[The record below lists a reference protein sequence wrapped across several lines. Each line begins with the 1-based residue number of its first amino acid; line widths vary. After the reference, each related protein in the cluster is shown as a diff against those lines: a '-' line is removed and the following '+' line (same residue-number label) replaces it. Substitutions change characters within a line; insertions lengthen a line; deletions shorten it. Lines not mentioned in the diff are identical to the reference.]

1 MTSSSL
7 RSLTAVVAVGLALG
21 GLAVTAQPA
30 AAADVPCVING
41 FTPVDVVVGLAPKVA
56 TFAPKVTGC
65 TTLEDWTLEGE
76 TFSLFKG
83 LDQQVFDPFD
93 NAEVKAQDVVVT
105 AANTDFEEVTTRTFP
120 DAFRL
125 KRASTWDQMNA
136 TPEPVTK
143 GKTISVKARLRIA
156 DWTNDRY
163 VSYTNRIVDLQF
175 RTATGKYTKVKSIKT
190 GSTGYASASVTATSD
205 GCFRLVWGG
214 NSAAGRA
221 TGPGDC
227 VDVR

>member
-1 MTSSSL
+1 MTSSSQRIL
-7 RSLTAVVAVGLALG
+7 AAVAAVGLGLG
-21 GLAVTAQPA
+21 GLAVTAQP

-41 FTPVDVVVGLAPKVA
+41 FTPTDVIVGLAPKVA

-65 TTLEDWTLEGE
+65 STLEDWTLAGD
-76 TFSLFKG
+76 TFTLFKG

-93 NAEVKAQDVVVT
+93 NSEVKAQDVVVT
-105 AANTDFEEVTTRTFP
+105 AANTEFQNVTNKVFP

-136 TPEPVTK
+136 SPEPVTK
-143 GKTISVKARLRIA
+143 GRPISIKARLRIA

-163 VSYTNRIVDLQF
+163 VDYANRTVDLQF
-175 RTATGKYTKVKSIKT
+175 RTLTGKYTRVKSITT
-190 GSTGYASASVTATSD
+190 GSTGYATTSVTATSD